1 MEISSSSK
9 AFYSSA
15 AMEERYRTA
24 LLTTARQEIGTGIQ
38 GNVVSG
44 MATYP
49 APSRNQMDCLAAL
62 FRF

>member
-1 MEISSSSK
+1 
-9 AFYSSA
+9 
-15 AMEERYRTA
+15 MEERYRTA

-44 MATYP
+44 MAAYP
-49 APSRNQMDCLAAL
+49 HHPGIRWTAYGL